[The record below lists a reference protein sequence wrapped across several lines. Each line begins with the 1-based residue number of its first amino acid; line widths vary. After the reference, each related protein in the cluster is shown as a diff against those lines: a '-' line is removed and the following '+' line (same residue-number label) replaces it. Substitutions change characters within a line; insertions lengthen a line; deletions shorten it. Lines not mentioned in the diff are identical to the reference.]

1 MHVCASACTDV
12 RSTVTE
18 FCDHA
23 NTVFRCQLPK
33 PLGLRFPLINQLRRI
48 LFNGEEKRRITT
60 TILQGASGIF
70 LSCHVAVHHNSSAK
84 YFAVSDED

>member
-12 RSTVTE
+12 RSTVPG
-18 FCDHA
+18 FCEHA

-33 PLGLRFPLINQLRRI
+33 PLGLRLPLINQLQRI
-48 LFNGEEKRRITT
+48 LFNGEEKR
-60 TILQGASGIF
+60 LEQGANGIF
-70 LSCHVAVHHNSSAK
+70 LYCHVAVHHNSSAK